1 VLRFEAIPSLVVFMI
16 ELFTF
21 SNKAEFSVLNALLSA
36 IMIGT
41 KMNGKSSD
49 LTSQKGDLEDKLSK
63 LRGVKGRRG
72 SRMGLMAGVFGEG
85 AAKLREEEAGIDE
98 EADEQE
104 LMVLRPATRTTE
116 EEEEERERELP
127 GQMNDIEE
135 GQPAVGEAFDTTKF
149 VSRKEFDGV
158 LAELAKKDSEGLLMA
173 ELKAKLERSD
183 AEIEPLKAGKKA
195 EVAEM

>member
-1 VLRFEAIPSLVVFMI
+1 MTLAWLVLRFEAIPSLVVFMI

-72 SRMGLMAGVFGEG
+72 SRMSLMAGVFGEG
-85 AAKLREEEAGIDE
+85 AAKLREEEARIDE
-98 EADEQE
+98 KADEHE
-104 LMVLRPATRTTE
+104 LMELRQATRTTE
-116 EEEEERERELP
+116 EEEEKREIELP

-135 GQPAVGEAFDTTKF
+135 GQPVGGGS
-149 VSRKEFDGV
+149 VSRREFDAV
-158 LAELAKKDSEGLLMA
+158 LQELAKKDSVIR
-173 ELKAKLERSD
+173 ELEEKFKSNS
-183 AEIEPLKAGKKA
+183 
-195 EVAEM
+195 